1 MLLRSTLGINGVS
14 TDLCGLA
21 LLAAPGA
28 LAEVLGVPAP
38 VLLAAMGGGLVLYA
52 AGLFW
57 TARRR
62 PIPDAAAWAA
72 IVMDL
77 GGVGG
82 GGAVIEVG
90 VLSPIGIGL
99 VALVAAVVL
108 IFAVLQFVGVR
119 QMPRPA

>member
-1 MLLRSTLGINGVS
+1 MLLRSTLVINGVS

-38 VLLAAMGGGLVLYA
+38 ALLAAMGGGLVLYA

-72 IVMDL
+72 IVLDL
-77 GGVGG
+77 GGVVGSV
-82 GGAVIEVG
+82 AVIEVG

-99 VALVAAVVL
+99 VALV
-108 IFAVLQFVGVR
+108 
-119 QMPRPA
+119 PPSC